1 MPQRDRQLGGPWAGA
16 MTHGAGIVAAIRCP
30 R

>member
-1 MPQRDRQLGGPWAGA
+1 MPQRDLSWGPWAGA